1 MKSVVRGFPILRF
14 WPFRSHP
21 SVAPSPMLISLAMT
35 ARCNLRCVMCDHAIS
50 KIEKKDFDPALIDQI
65 DDFIAKA
72 EIVDLTGL
80 GEPLLSSL
88 FWDIL
93 DRFPAAAGEKPF
105 LMFNTNGTLLN
116 GANIARMLRSRVK

>member
-35 ARCNLRCVMCDHAIS
+35 SRCNLRCVVCDHAIS

-65 DDFIAKA
+65 DDFIAEA
-72 EIVDLTGL
+72 ESVGLTAL
-80 GEPLLSSL
+80 GEPRWGSS
-88 FWDIL
+88 FWYIT
-93 DRFPAAAGEKPF
+93 DRCTRAAG
-105 LMFNTNGTLLN
+105 
-116 GANIARMLRSRVK
+116 LRPV